1 VIVHQ
6 DYRYTGRSSPHRSS
20 EWSSP
25 DRKPPIKVIG
35 PRTVSPRTK
44 ENRQGHTTLPAQ
56 DKSHNLIADLRKTKE
71 RLKYP
76 ASQYLEPFQFVK
88 ISHFNN
94 FKFLERLHKAQVF
107 KFHISII
114 SSSSSTPSKF
124 AIFSI
129 IESMLN

>member
-1 VIVHQ
+1 LFTRTIVIRGDRRHIVRQ
-6 DYRYTGRSSPHRSS
+6 SGRRQTANRPLRSSDHVPFHQ
-20 EWSSP
+20 
-25 DRKPPIKVIG
+25 G
-35 PRTVSPRTK
+35 QK

-56 DKSHNLIADLRKTKE
+56 DKSHNLIADLRKIKE

-114 SSSSSTPSKF
+114 SSSSSTSSKF